1 MGAVV
6 QAIVQPVV
14 EVAKAAETVVKPI
27 VQAVEQV
34 GKAVEQTAQAVAKD
48 PLPVLVSIA
57 AAPVLGPAA
66 AAIGLPSA
74 AVAPLTAAAISAAQ
88 GNSIEDIAKSAA
100 ASFVGGQVASQVSAA
115 LPTDIAQVVKDV
127 VPSAATGA
135 TVAGITGQDPL
146 TAALASGVAGGV
158 AGQVTPELGKTA
170 GTVAGQTAGAV
181 AAGRDLEQALGT
193 SLAGAALSELGKAAR
208 ETVSDITRPAPT
220 EVAQAQPETMEDVLA
235 QMFAEE
241 QAKPIEPQ
249 QFAQLAAGGVA
260 SDVAPTPLVPTG
272 TVTVTSPTETLVEPR
287 LAGTQLTPEEE
298 IQLEQE
304 LATET
309 ARQEAAITPPAAAP
323 TPTPQLPIAEIDRQI
338 FDLLQR
344 QVAQQA
350 PAPQAPAPQVPQIVP
365 TPELPRVEEQVA
377 EVTPETFIPEE
388 PAPVTQ
394 APMPTPPISAGP
406 VEQPQAPTAPP
417 MAGMTEEERRT
428 REILDLIGVPAGEG
442 PRESMGMGTTE
453 MAGTLP
459 GIGAGVEEPVTGES
473 MGMEAD
479 EGELVDTG
487 PREPLATEQVAG
499 ITPMVVMGGAPTAR
513 GTRRTGFAPSDSTLG
528 ALLGTALT
536 PSGATE
542 PILGED
548 ESRRRA
554 VWNIESLRNALG
566 I

>member
-27 VQAVEQV
+27 VKAVEQV

-135 TVAGITGQDPL
+135 AVAGITGQDPL

-260 SDVAPTPLVPTG
+260 SDVAPTPLVPVG
-272 TVTVTSPTETLVEPR
+272 TVTVTAPPVDIQGEGIAFEDLPP
-287 LAGTQLTPEEE
+287 LPDEE
-298 IQLEQE
+298 I
-304 LATET
+304 AV
-309 ARQEAAITPPAAAP
+309 TPPAAAP

-350 PAPQAPAPQVPQIVP
+350 PAPQAPAPQAPQIVP

-388 PAPVTQ
+388 PTPITQ

-406 VEQPQAPTAPP
+406 IEQPQAPTAPP

-459 GIGAGVEEPVTGES
+459 GTGAGVEEPVTGES

-513 GTRRTGFAPSDSTLG
+513 ATRRTGFAPSDSTLG